1 MNAAQAVAH
10 CAKGLEWVVGDKTPD
25 SMWLLPRMIG
35 RIVKP
40 MALKWD
46 PFTPGIELAVLSGDP
61 TKAGPYTIRLRLA
74 DGTKIAPHWHP
85 EDENVTVMRGGFSA
99 GMGDKF
105 DDAALQELPAGSYVL
120 MPKNMHHFAKATGQ
134 TVLQL
139 HGQGPFV
146 INYVNPE
153 DDPTKAKK

>member
-1 MNAAQAVAH
+1 MRRWIAMALFLMAAVSASAQSAP
-10 CAKGLEWVVGDKTPD
+10 GPT
-25 SMWLLPRMIG
+25 
-35 RIVKP
+35 IVKP
-40 MALKWD
+40 MALQWN
-46 PFTPGIELAVLSGDP
+46 PFMPGIELAVLSGDP
-61 TKAGPYTIRLRLA
+61 TKAGPYTIRLRVA

-85 EDENVTVMRGGFSA
+85 EDENVTVMRGVFMA

-105 DDAALQELPAGSYVL
+105 DDAGLQELPAGSYVL
-120 MPKNMHHFAKATGQ
+120 MPKNMHHFAKASGQ

-153 DDPTKAKK
+153 DDPAKAKK